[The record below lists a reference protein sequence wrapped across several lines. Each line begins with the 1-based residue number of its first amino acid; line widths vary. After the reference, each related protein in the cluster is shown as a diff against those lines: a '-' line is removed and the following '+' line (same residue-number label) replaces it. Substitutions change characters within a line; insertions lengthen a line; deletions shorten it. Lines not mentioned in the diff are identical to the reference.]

1 MTSIWLIQIYKLFSN
16 SELKIK
22 FNKICDNAIKKSVL
36 YYQIVNTIKLR
47 LTPFLHDSIILYYLY
62 IYMRKQIVSVM
73 KKKDIKI
80 LLVDDE
86 QDILEI
92 VGYNLSQEGYQVVTA
107 TTGKEAIVKA
117 KKELPQLIIMDVM
130 MPEMDGME
138 ACEAIRKL
146 PELSNVLITFLTARS
161 EDYSQVAGFDAGADD
176 YITKPIK
183 PKLLVSKVK
192 ALLRRLKSDE
202 HASET
207 LNVGGIEVNREEY
220 KIIKEGVEIVLP
232 RKEFELFYLLAS
244 KPGKVF
250 KREEILD
257 KVWGNEVIVGGRTI
271 DVHIRKLREK
281 IGEDLFKTIKGVG
294 YKLEV

>member
-1 MTSIWLIQIYKLFSN
+1 
-16 SELKIK
+16 
-22 FNKICDNAIKKSVL
+22 
-36 YYQIVNTIKLR
+36 
-47 LTPFLHDSIILYYLY
+47 
-62 IYMRKQIVSVM
+62 M
-73 KKKDIKI
+73 KKKDITI

-92 VGYNLSQEGYQVVTA
+92 VGYNLGQEGYQIITA
-107 TTGKEAIVKA
+107 SDGKEAIAKA
-117 KKELPQLIIMDVM
+117 KKHLPQLIIMDVM

-138 ACEAIRKL
+138 ACENIRKL
-146 PELSNVLITFLTARS
+146 PELSNVIITFLTARS

-192 ALLRRLKSDE
+192 ALLRRLKDDE
-202 HASET
+202 KSTET
-207 LNVGGIEVNREEY
+207 LNVAGIEINREEY
-220 KIIKEGVEIVLP
+220 KIIKDGKEIILP

-281 IGEDLFKTIKGVG
+281 IDEDLFKTIKGVG
-294 YKLEV
+294 YKLEA